1 MTGGRGRPGPAAADD
16 PERSRLL
23 GVAADALKRGAL
35 PEVEHACR
43 LVLARSPD
51 HPDALNL
58 LGLAALGRNRGA
70 EAIDALAKA
79 ASRAPKSAMIR
90 CNLAFAYRSAGRLE
104 DAARE
109 ARRALRLDPN
119 LTAAHT
125 VLGTSLADLDRPEEA
140 LAPLMQALERAPGL
154 GRVLLA
160 LGRTL
165 RALGRD
171 DEARQRYEEAVGAN
185 PRFGDA
191 WVGLGWLHVEQRRY
205 DDAVRCFKAGLV
217 ARRASRWWP
226 GDGTPPAPPGPP
238 VPLNS
243 PKLAHDI
250 EQFGFLVAE
259 GLLPAEFTQIAA
271 AYGAFKDEVERL
283 HGEAATVALAATE
296 LGQIGESYA
305 RVVHWRETPTHEGPV
320 LGEGWDRREIERRY
334 AVPPGI
340 CRVDGLLTPRAL
352 DDLRRF
358 CLDSTIW
365 NDVGHNF
372 KEDATRHAYLGTYA
386 GDGFC
391 CPLLFQIAED
401 LTRALPAIF
410 KDHRLRQMWAYKYEP
425 RLEGIGIHGDN
436 AAINVNF
443 WVTPDEANLDPE
455 SGGLVVYPVE
465 APAAWD
471 FDDYNKD
478 RKKIRRFLEG
488 SGVKPVNVPY
498 RQNRAVIFNSDLF
511 HATAPLDFKPG
522 YENRRINVTMLFG
535 RRHG

>member
-1 MTGGRGRPGPAAADD
+1 MTGRPPGPAAADD
-16 PERSRLL
+16 LERTRLL
-23 GVAADALKRGAL
+23 GLAADALKRGAL
-35 PEVEHACR
+35 PEAEQASR
-43 LVLARSPD
+43 LVLARAPD
-51 HPDALNL
+51 HPEALNL

-70 EAIDALAKA
+70 EAVEVLTKA
-79 ASRAPKSAMIR
+79 TGRAPRSAMIR
-90 CNLAFAYRSAGRLE
+90 CNLAFACRSAGRLE

-119 LTAAHT
+119 LTAALT
-125 VLGTSLADLDRPEEA
+125 VLGTSLADLGRPADA
-140 LAPLMQALERAPGL
+140 LEPLRKALERSPGL

-160 LGRTL
+160 LATSL

-171 DEARQRYEEAVGAN
+171 DEARARYEEAVAAN
-185 PRFGDA
+185 PGFGDA
-191 WVGLGWLHVEQRRY
+191 WVGLGWLHVGQRRY
-205 DDAVRCFKAGLV
+205 EDAAGCFKSGLV

-226 GDGTPPAPPGPP
+226 GGDTPPAPPGPP
-238 VPLNS
+238 LPINA

-250 EQFGFLVAE
+250 EQFAFLVDK
-259 GLLPAEFTQIAA
+259 GLLPPDFAETAA
-271 AYGAFKDEVERL
+271 AYGSFKTEIERI
-283 HGEAATVALAATE
+283 HGEAATVALAANE
-296 LGQIGESYA
+296 LGVLADSYA
-305 RVVHWRETPTHEGPV
+305 RVVRWRETPPHPGPV
-320 LGEGWDRREIERRY
+320 LGEGWDRREVERRY
-334 AVPPGI
+334 EVPPGI
-340 CRVDGLLTPRAL
+340 CWVDGLLTPAAL
-352 DDLRRF
+352 ADLRRF
-358 CLDSTIW
+358 CLESTIW

-372 KEDATRHAYLGTYA
+372 KEDATRRAYLGTYA

-401 LTRALPAIF
+401 LTRALPAIL
-410 KDHRLRQMWAYKYEP
+410 KDHRLQQMWAYKYEP

-436 AAINVNF
+436 AAVNVNF
-443 WVTPDEANLDPE
+443 WLTPDEANLNPE

-478 RKKIRRFLEG
+478 RKKIRRFLDG
-488 SGVKPVNVPY
+488 SGVEPVNVPY